1 MKKLLILL
9 IGIAFLTPDIGF
21 SQDVIENKS
30 LVTVYIESVIKDS
43 ISESIDSSFVQIYIG
58 DQIIRTVHQN
68 KKGEINF
75 DIFLLNEYT
84 LVFSAIGYKSKS
96 IDVSTIMSVE
106 DVEGNTPGWEIPMN
120 LKLEKGKSVE
130 YSLIEPIASFGLGDS
145 GYMEYLSKATSHYKK
160 GNKFSR

>member
-68 KKGEINF
+68 KKGEQK
-75 DIFLLNEYT
+75 T
-84 LVFSAIGYKSKS
+84 LPY
-96 IDVSTIMSVE
+96 
-106 DVEGNTPGWEIPMN
+106 
-120 LKLEKGKSVE
+120 
-130 YSLIEPIASFGLGDS
+130 
-145 GYMEYLSKATSHYKK
+145 H
-160 GNKFSR
+160 